1 LTNYGPTID
10 QLLTKVSISPLL
22 FSFDRV
28 KIGAFYN
35 DPSGSVNMPVQST
48 STPRATRTTART
60 PQPKTRP
67 VPAVLIDQD
76 LRRSMIAQAAYY
88 RAERRGFEPGHEA
101 EDWVAAESEVDAALM
116 LGALPL
122 KS

>member
-1 LTNYGPTID
+1 M
-10 QLLTKVSISPLL
+10 
-22 FSFDRV
+22 
-28 KIGAFYN
+28 A
-35 DPSGSVNMPVQST
+35 VQS
-48 STPRATRTTART
+48 SPTPRATRTASRSA
-60 PQPKTRP
+60 QPKTRP
-67 VPAVLIDQD
+67 VPPALIDQD

-101 EDWVAAESEVDAALM
+101 EDWLAAESEVDTALM

>member
-1 LTNYGPTID
+1 
-10 QLLTKVSISPLL
+10 
-22 FSFDRV
+22 
-28 KIGAFYN
+28 
-35 DPSGSVNMPVQST
+35 MPVQST

-60 PQPKTRP
+60 TQAKARP

-101 EDWVAAESEVDAALM
+101 EDWLAAESEVDAALM

>member
-1 LTNYGPTID
+1 M
-10 QLLTKVSISPLL
+10 
-22 FSFDRV
+22 
-28 KIGAFYN
+28 A
-35 DPSGSVNMPVQST
+35 VQST

-60 PQPKTRP
+60 AQPKTRP
-67 VPAVLIDQD
+67 VPPVLIDQD

-88 RAERRGFEPGHEA
+88 RAERRGFEPGYEA
-101 EDWVAAESEVDAALM
+101 ADWLAAESEVDAALM